1 MPRKSKG
8 TILAICAHN
17 DDQLIGAGGTLA
29 KYAAEGWRIR
39 TLICSFGESSHP
51 HLKGDVIAAIR
62 AKEALEADRILGGAG
77 IDFFGLHEGKFP
89 RQFQERDIAGKVLQ
103 ILRAERPA
111 KIFTH
116 APDDYHPDHRAVS
129 RLVLDTV
136 RRNRIPAEVYSFDI
150 WNVIKFGNRNLP
162 RLTVD
167 VTKSFPRK
175 IKALFAHES
184 QKLTIT
190 NLLWSIYLKA
200 WWNGRRA
207 GTKYAEL
214 FYRIA

>member
-1 MPRKSKG
+1 MPKRKG

-29 KYAAEGWRIR
+29 RYAAEGWRVR

-51 HLKGDVIAAIR
+51 HLRGPVVAAIR
-62 AKEALEADRILGGAG
+62 AKEALDADRILGGAG
-77 IDFFGLHEGKFP
+77 IEFFGLTEGKFP
-89 RQFQERDIAGKVLQ
+89 RQFAAKDIPGKVLRR
-103 ILRAERPA
+103 IRAERPV

-116 APDDYHPDHRAVS
+116 ALDDYHPDHRAVG
-129 RLVLDTV
+129 RLVTGIVQKHRLPV
-136 RRNRIPAEVYSFDI
+136 EVYSFDI
-150 WNVIKFGNRNLP
+150 WNVVKFGSRNLP
-162 RLTVD
+162 RLIVD
-167 VTKSFPRK
+167 VTKTFPLK
-175 IKALFAHES
+175 IKALFAHKS

-200 WWNGRRA
+200 WWNGWRT
-207 GTKYAEL
+207 GTRYAER